1 MAIPDDAT
9 ESVEELQ
16 KKLTTLELRGGPLN
30 PVLVPTLGQL
40 GAAYM
45 GEKRYAEAIRYYRR
59 GIHLARVNDGL
70 NAASQVSMLE
80 QMITALVRQENFAE
94 ADKQQAYLYRI
105 KRWQKERG
113 KPELLE
119 ATLRYADWMRGAY
132 LGDLDNARYPR
143 LVGLN
148 DVYEDAME
156 EIESVDGGDSP
167 ELLPYLQGRIELS
180 YLISVYPG
188 EQETGFRGR
197 ATPAGQ
203 FQAADEA
210 QLRFWRMRDH
220 NFRYGLRALKRKEEI
235 IRIEKGEATKES
247 IDARIAIAD
256 WYQWHRRYAEAI
268 RNYEEAWS
276 VAMQDDTTGRWIDE
290 RFSDPLELPIETIF
304 NQGAIPLGTHNEAE
318 VVMNFDVNRH
328 GEAKDIKILTEKTLA
343 NQASITRAYHFLRN
357 VRFRPTVREGEVVR
371 AKDVERNYK
380 VRF

>member
-1 MAIPDDAT
+1 MSRAIAVHTRLCLNVSMGYLVAQLALAANATVVDTGQAQCCSSIVPELPPATYYGATMYRESDPRSSWSPYLAIPDDAT
-9 ESVEELQ
+9 ESVDELQ

-132 LGDLDNARYPR
+132 LGDLDDARYPR

-156 EIESVDGGDSP
+156 EIESADGGDSP

-188 EQETGFRGR
+188 EQEAGFTGR

-268 RNYEEAWS
+268 RN
-276 VAMQDDTTGRWIDE
+276 
-290 RFSDPLELPIETIF
+290 
-304 NQGAIPLGTHNEAE
+304 
-318 VVMNFDVNRH
+318 
-328 GEAKDIKILTEKTLA
+328 
-343 NQASITRAYHFLRN
+343 
-357 VRFRPTVREGEVVR
+357 
-371 AKDVERNYK
+371 
-380 VRF
+380 